1 MEPIVILGGG
11 LAGLSAAFFL
21 GQSLDA
27 ARDRRWRLIEKTDR
41 VGGLTKTEQVGDGF
55 LFDPTGHWLHLRDPE
70 ITRLVTTQWIPGQLV
85 SIQRRAAIFSRGVFT
100 RFPYQVNTYGL
111 PAAVIAENLIDFV
124 EAKYGESGRELR
136 EREPKNF
143 EEFILRYMGAGFAK
157 NFMIPYNRKLWT
169 IPPSQLSAAWCGRF
183 VPKPTLKEV
192 VEGALG
198 IGQDNI
204 GYNAS
209 FLYPKQG
216 GIETLAKAI
225 LTHARGGEVSVST
238 EPISIDW
245 KSKTIALSNGETVA
259 YSDLISTIA
268 LPGLVHCLASG
279 ASGAPTEVI
288 AAAGRLKATTVT
300 HVSVGARGPNR
311 QPWHWIYLPEPEF
324 RAYRIGSPSA
334 VYPALAPT
342 NACSFYVEYS
352 HRGELSKEQC
362 EQYAVADLHRS
373 QMIHRSADVLFARA
387 SEIPHAYVLFD
398 EQYGPAKAE
407 ILKFL
412 AQAEIQTAGR
422 YGQWEYSSMEDAII
436 AGRACARNLTAARL

>member
-41 VGGLTKTEQVGDGF
+41 VGGLTKTEQIGDGF

-70 ITRLVTTQWIPGQLV
+70 ITRLVTTLWLPGELV
-85 SIQRRAAIFSRGVFT
+85 SIERKAAIFSRGVFT

-111 PAAVIAENLIDFV
+111 PPEVISENLIGFV
-124 EAKYGESGRELR
+124 EAQYGQRGRELR
-136 EREPKNF
+136 EREPRNF
-143 EEFILRYMGAGFAK
+143 AEFILKYMGEGFAK

-169 IPPSQLSAAWCGRF
+169 VDPAELSAAWCGRF

-198 IGQDNI
+198 IGKDTI

-209 FLYPKQG
+209 FLYPKSG
-216 GIETLAKAI
+216 GIESLAKGMLAQ
-225 LTHARGGEVSVST
+225 LRNGEVQLRT
-238 EPISIDW
+238 EPEWIDW
-245 KSKTIALSNGETVA
+245 KSRTLRLSDGSTLS
-259 YSDLISTIA
+259 YSHLISTIA
-268 LPGLVHCLASG
+268 LPALVQRIAEGQSEVPG
-279 ASGAPTEVI
+279 EVI
-288 AAAGRLKATTVT
+288 FAAKRLRATTVT
-300 HVSVGARGPNR
+300 HVSIGARGPNR
-311 QPWHWIYLPEPEF
+311 QAWHWIYLPELEF

-352 HRGELSKEQC
+352 
-362 EQYAVADLHRS
+362 
-373 QMIHRSADVLFARA
+373 
-387 SEIPHAYVLFD
+387 
-398 EQYGPAKAE
+398 
-407 ILKFL
+407 
-412 AQAEIQTAGR
+412 
-422 YGQWEYSSMEDAII
+422 
-436 AGRACARNLTAARL
+436 

>member
-11 LAGLSAAFFL
+11 LAGLSAVFFL

-41 VGGLTKTEQVGDGF
+41 VGGLTKTEQIGDGF

-70 ITRLVTTQWIPGQLV
+70 ITRLVTTQWIPGELV

-111 PAAVIAENLIDFV
+111 PAAVIAENLIGFV

-143 EEFILRYMGAGFAK
+143 EEFILRYMGAGFAE

-225 LTHARGGEVSVST
+225 LTHAQSRGRIAQNVARGIKV
-238 EPISIDW
+238 
-245 KSKTIALSNGETVA
+245 KSDERNAKGPLREGYDFPTKAELRTIMRT
-259 YSDLISTIA
+259 
-268 LPGLVHCLASG
+268 PGLFQ
-279 ASGAPTEVI
+279 
-288 AAAGRLKATTVT
+288 R
-300 HVSVGARGPNR
+300 
-311 QPWHWIYLPEPEF
+311 
-324 RAYRIGSPSA
+324 SPSA
-334 VYPALAPT
+334 VPRT
-342 NACSFYVEYS
+342 GS
-352 HRGELSKEQC
+352 
-362 EQYAVADLHRS
+362 
-373 QMIHRSADVLFARA
+373 
-387 SEIPHAYVLFD
+387 
-398 EQYGPAKAE
+398 
-407 ILKFL
+407 
-412 AQAEIQTAGR
+412 
-422 YGQWEYSSMEDAII
+422 
-436 AGRACARNLTAARL
+436 